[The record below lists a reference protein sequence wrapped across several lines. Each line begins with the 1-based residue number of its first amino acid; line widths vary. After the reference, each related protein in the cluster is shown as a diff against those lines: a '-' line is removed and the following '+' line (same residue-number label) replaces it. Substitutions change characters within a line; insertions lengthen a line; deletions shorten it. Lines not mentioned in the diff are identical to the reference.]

1 MQFCPRCRSMMIPT
15 EEGMKCRKCGFLKEK
30 EERIVSRIESE
41 EKDIPV
47 IEEDV
52 KGALPTV
59 NVKCPEC
66 GNTRAYWWTRQLRSA
81 DEPEVRFF
89 KCTSC
94 GKVWRE
100 YS

>member
-1 MQFCPRCRSMMIPT
+1 MEFCPKCKSLMIPC
-15 EEGMKCRKCGFLKEK
+15 EEGMKCRKCGFVKPKKSKLVTTM
-30 EERIVSRIESE
+30 EEREREVPVVE
-41 EKDIPV
+41 E
-47 IEEDV
+47 EM
-52 KGALPTV
+52 KGTLPTTQT
-59 NVKCPEC
+59 KCPEC
-66 GNTRAYWWTRQLRSA
+66 GNNTAYWWTRQLRSA